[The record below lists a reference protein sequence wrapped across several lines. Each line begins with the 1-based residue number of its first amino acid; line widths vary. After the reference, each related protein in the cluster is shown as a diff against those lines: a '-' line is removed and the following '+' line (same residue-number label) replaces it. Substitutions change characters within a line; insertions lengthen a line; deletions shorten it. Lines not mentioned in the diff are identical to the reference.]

1 MTRQFRGLTIVTPKL
16 KDPRLFMSAIL
27 IIYTTLGHT
36 ILTFDQTI
44 FQVLVSVVIACA
56 LDVVVNYWR
65 SRQIVVPLSGLI
77 TGMGLGLLIN
87 ATPLWP
93 YIVAPIL
100 AIGSK
105 LVFNFQGKHMFNP
118 SNFGLTVLLLLFPTT
133 VTVLAAQWSGS
144 LLMVMVIVAVGGF
157 TTYRVSRWDL
167 VMSFLLGFALMAVVQ
182 ELLTQRGAAF
192 VFGPMLGAAFQLF
205 TLSMLTD
212 PKTTPDTRHMRIIFG
227 LTLAILDGILRIQ
240 AVQHSLFIALLFVSA
255 SSPVLRFIEPFIIP
269 NVKAWFSPQP
279 KVAEAGPTLAQEKN
293 TSAQ

>member
-1 MTRQFRGLTIVTPKL
+1 MTRQSRGLTIVTPKL

-44 FQVLVSVVIACA
+44 FQVLVSVVIACT

-144 LLMVMVIVAVGGF
+144 LLMVMAIVAVGGF

-167 VMSFLLGFALMAVVQ
+167 VMSFLLGFALMAV
-182 ELLTQRGAAF
+182 
-192 VFGPMLGAAFQLF
+192 
-205 TLSMLTD
+205 
-212 PKTTPDTRHMRIIFG
+212 
-227 LTLAILDGILRIQ
+227 
-240 AVQHSLFIALLFVSA
+240 
-255 SSPVLRFIEPFIIP
+255 
-269 NVKAWFSPQP
+269 
-279 KVAEAGPTLAQEKN
+279 
-293 TSAQ
+293 